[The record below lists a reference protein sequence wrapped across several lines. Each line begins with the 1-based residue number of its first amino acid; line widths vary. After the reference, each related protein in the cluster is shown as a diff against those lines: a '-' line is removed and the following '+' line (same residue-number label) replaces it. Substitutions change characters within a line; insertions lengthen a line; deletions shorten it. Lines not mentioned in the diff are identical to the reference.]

1 MADILIRDLPLPRE
15 GESDYH
21 ITIKAD
27 GKVEVRQQVGRE
39 QAWRFIRKINR
50 TAQELPPHGE
60 LVQRSDIIGL
70 FDENNL
76 SARKAVMKAPTIV
89 PASKEK

>member
-1 MADILIRDLPLPRE
+1 MADLLIQGMHLPKL
-15 GESDYH
+15 GYVTT
-21 ITIKAD
+21 ITIYHDGTVADEIGNVETVKA
-27 GKVEVRQQVGRE
+27 V
-39 QAWRFIRKINR
+39 
-50 TAQELPPHGE
+50 ELPPHEE